1 MVYGTDSQQG
11 PAVSTGN
18 AIWFSVIIYLK
29 KNTCVYMQKGTTLLY
44 NRKYHAVHQ
53 QYFNNNNKFL
63 KNEQLGEKK
72 KKKEKGLLKLMCIKV
87 RPPKKPA
94 WGIHRCSLEKLVG
107 RVRWVDWHVLLLHFE
122 DLKTALPLNFLLLN
136 HSIFLFG
143 LNEENRSFSFLFFP
157 LRIWTWSPG
166 YYRKDSW
173 GRFKFN

>member
-1 MVYGTDSQQG
+1 M
-11 PAVSTGN
+11 
-18 AIWFSVIIYLK
+18 K

-44 NRKYHAVHQ
+44 NTKVSRCTSTILQ
-53 QYFNNNNKFL
+53 QQQQIFEEWTAWGK
-63 KNEQLGEKK
+63 KEKK
-72 KKKEKGLLKLMCIKV
+72 KKGLLKLMCIKV

>member
-1 MVYGTDSQQG
+1 M
-11 PAVSTGN
+11 
-18 AIWFSVIIYLK
+18 K

-94 WGIHRCSLEKLVG
+94 
-107 RVRWVDWHVLLLHFE
+107 
-122 DLKTALPLNFLLLN
+122 
-136 HSIFLFG
+136 
-143 LNEENRSFSFLFFP
+143 
-157 LRIWTWSPG
+157 
-166 YYRKDSW
+166 
-173 GRFKFN
+173 